1 MSVWVSGTCQCYM
14 LCCICSSVY
23 SEAHGPPS
31 NHRFAVCVDTE
42 KVEALFKILRAT
54 GCFLFMG
61 SAINS
66 IQWAMKET
74 VMGLTA
80 GVKLTCHKLCVI
92 SWTKNSYLHVMCGVS
107 SFVTTACVIN
117 VYEYKIHCQTRENP
131 EKVQTR
137 LVWSVTETGCV
148 TLRGDC
154 ELWRSPVRRWW
165 VKTDSV

>member
-1 MSVWVSGTCQCYM
+1 MYECVSEWNMSVLHVTV
-14 LCCICSSVY
+14 CILRRMGRLQVTDLQFVLIS
-23 SEAHGPPS
+23 
-31 NHRFAVCVDTE
+31 E

-92 SWTKNSYLHVMCGVS
+92 S
-107 SFVTTACVIN
+107 
-117 VYEYKIHCQTRENP
+117 
-131 EKVQTR
+131 
-137 LVWSVTETGCV
+137 
-148 TLRGDC
+148 
-154 ELWRSPVRRWW
+154 
-165 VKTDSV
+165 